1 MSRDERETLLAA
13 QRKAAHVL
21 SVARAEAKR
30 VSSAAEVEAVALV
43 LDQQRLA
50 ESLLLR
56 QQADATG
63 RADSSGVPGD
73 LLESHR
79 TAAELLVATQD
90 EAASKLSNKTANGAV
105 DVLMAGQREAAA
117 ILLDAW
123 MQVTEGRPP
132 AGNRSD

>member
-1 MSRDERETLLAA
+1 MSEDEREVLLAA

-30 VSSAAEVEAVALV
+30 VSSEAEAEAVALV
-43 LDQQRLA
+43 LDQQKLA

-56 QQADATG
+56 QRADASERTH
-63 RADSSGVPGD
+63 SSGVPRD

-79 TAAELLVATQD
+79 TAAELLAATQD
-90 EAASKLSNKTANGAV
+90 EVASKLSSKTANGAV

-132 AGNRSD
+132 AGKRSG